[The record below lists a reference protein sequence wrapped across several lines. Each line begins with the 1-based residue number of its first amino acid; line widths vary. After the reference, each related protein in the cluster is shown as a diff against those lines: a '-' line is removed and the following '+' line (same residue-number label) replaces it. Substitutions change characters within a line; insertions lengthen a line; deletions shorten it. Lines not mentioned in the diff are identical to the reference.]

1 MQLGVAGE
9 ETRGDL
15 LFTVESGL
23 LVGILT
29 VAHILNLDP
38 LAVQHIRELGGRLVF
53 GIEAREVVGDHAVVA
68 GGMSE
73 HLLREGETGLG
84 GHGTFSLDLLDDLRV
99 VSRINDNCD
108 GAVILGRG
116 ADHRGAADVDVFD
129 GVSERAV
136 RLRDRLLKRVE
147 VPDDGVDRINAVLF
161 QSLHVLGDVAAG
173 QNAGVNLRVKRLHAA
188 VEHFREAS
196 VVCDFFHSHAFL
208 LEELGGAAGRKKVV
222 AEGDELTGE
231 IHNAG
236 FI

>member
-1 MQLGVAGE
+1 
-9 ETRGDL
+9 
-15 LFTVESGL
+15 
-23 LVGILT
+23 
-29 VAHILNLDP
+29 
-38 LAVQHIRELGGRLVF
+38 
-53 GIEAREVVGDHAVVA
+53 
-68 GGMSE
+68 MSE

-108 GAVILGRG
+108 GTVILGRG
-116 ADHRGAADVDVFD
+116 ADHRGAADIDVFD

-147 VPDDGVDRINAVLF
+147 VHDDEVDRINAVLF
-161 QSLHVLGDVAAG
+161 QSLHVLGEVAAG

-188 VEHFREAS
+188 VEHFRKAG
-196 VVCDFFHSHAFL
+196 VICDFFHSNAFL
-208 LEELGGAAGRKKVV
+208 LEELGGAAGRKQVV

-231 IHNAG
+231 IHDAG